1 MVNILLEHK
10 ELVDIAKR
18 LKLTNHGKQR
28 IEEFY
33 SKKLTLKDIRQII
46 ITSPLAWKQSNQQYV
61 ILVDEFSYF
70 VLYKYFEN
78 FMLVSYL
85 RKSKNN
91 YTPIDKFILEYKG
104 VKKKCITKT
113 KE

>member
-1 MVNILLEHK
+1 MVDILLEQE

-18 LKLTNHGKQR
+18 LKLTAHGKQR

-33 SKKLTLKDIRQII
+33 SKKLTLKDIRKII

-61 ILVDEFSYF
+61 VLVDKYSYF
-70 VLYKYFEN
+70 VLYKYFDN
-78 FMLVSYL
+78 FVLVSYL

-104 VKKKCITKT
+104 VKKK
-113 KE
+113 